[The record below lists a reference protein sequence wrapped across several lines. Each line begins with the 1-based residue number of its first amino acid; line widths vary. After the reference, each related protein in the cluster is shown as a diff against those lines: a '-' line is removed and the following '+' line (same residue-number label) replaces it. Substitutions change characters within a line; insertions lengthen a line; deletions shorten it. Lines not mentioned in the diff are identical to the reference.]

1 MRALEA
7 KLETLRAERD
17 RCQQAHEK
25 LVQQFIIMRDA
36 GINRFMPLLLSTV
49 EKYDATFE
57 RSAMVPGG
65 EEALK
70 RIGELCASVTTK
82 GRDLRQPLPSAL
94 PCTEQAT
101 LMMLLNLAIHASTE
115 LNQLADDAILG
126 ADCEAGCEVLRSPK
140 PVKGVHRCMQKV
152 QEEYEGDYTRL
163 LDLAR
168 VTIICDTIL
177 ELLKVLEWLICGDR
191 APRFAVC
198 RTKDRLSRSWDAEL
212 SGGNRDVMVNGWL
225 SIGGHRRLIVEVQL
239 HVRPLFEYV
248 APLRVFATQTQLVHD
263 SARTPRALLAGS
275 RATCTSFTRVRACS
289 APWRTS

>member
-1 MRALEA
+1 
-7 KLETLRAERD
+7 
-17 RCQQAHEK
+17 
-25 LVQQFIIMRDA
+25 
-36 GINRFMPLLLSTV
+36 
-49 EKYDATFE
+49 
-57 RSAMVPGG
+57 
-65 EEALK
+65 
-70 RIGELCASVTTK
+70 
-82 GRDLRQPLPSAL
+82 
-94 PCTEQAT
+94 
-101 LMMLLNLAIHASTE
+101 
-115 LNQLADDAILG
+115 
-126 ADCEAGCEVLRSPK
+126 
-140 PVKGVHRCMQKV
+140 MQKV

>member
-1 MRALEA
+1 
-7 KLETLRAERD
+7 
-17 RCQQAHEK
+17 
-25 LVQQFIIMRDA
+25 
-36 GINRFMPLLLSTV
+36 
-49 EKYDATFE
+49 
-57 RSAMVPGG
+57 
-65 EEALK
+65 
-70 RIGELCASVTTK
+70 
-82 GRDLRQPLPSAL
+82 
-94 PCTEQAT
+94 
-101 LMMLLNLAIHASTE
+101 
-115 LNQLADDAILG
+115 
-126 ADCEAGCEVLRSPK
+126 
-140 PVKGVHRCMQKV
+140 MQKV

-248 APLRVFATQTQLVHD
+248 APLRIFATQTRCMTQPALRVPCSQAQGRPARPLRGCARARRHGGPHD
-263 SARTPRALLAGS
+263 PA
-275 RATCTSFTRVRACS
+275 
-289 APWRTS
+289 

>member
-1 MRALEA
+1 
-7 KLETLRAERD
+7 
-17 RCQQAHEK
+17 
-25 LVQQFIIMRDA
+25 
-36 GINRFMPLLLSTV
+36 
-49 EKYDATFE
+49 
-57 RSAMVPGG
+57 
-65 EEALK
+65 
-70 RIGELCASVTTK
+70 
-82 GRDLRQPLPSAL
+82 
-94 PCTEQAT
+94 
-101 LMMLLNLAIHASTE
+101 
-115 LNQLADDAILG
+115 
-126 ADCEAGCEVLRSPK
+126 
-140 PVKGVHRCMQKV
+140 MQKV

-191 APRFAVC
+191 APRFEVC

-248 APLRVFATQTQLVHD
+248 APLHVFATQTNSVQD

>member
-1 MRALEA
+1 
-7 KLETLRAERD
+7 
-17 RCQQAHEK
+17 
-25 LVQQFIIMRDA
+25 
-36 GINRFMPLLLSTV
+36 
-49 EKYDATFE
+49 
-57 RSAMVPGG
+57 
-65 EEALK
+65 
-70 RIGELCASVTTK
+70 
-82 GRDLRQPLPSAL
+82 
-94 PCTEQAT
+94 
-101 LMMLLNLAIHASTE
+101 
-115 LNQLADDAILG
+115 
-126 ADCEAGCEVLRSPK
+126 
-140 PVKGVHRCMQKV
+140 MQKV

-163 LDLAR
+163 LDLSR

-248 APLRVFATQTQLVHD
+248 APLRVFETQTNSVHD